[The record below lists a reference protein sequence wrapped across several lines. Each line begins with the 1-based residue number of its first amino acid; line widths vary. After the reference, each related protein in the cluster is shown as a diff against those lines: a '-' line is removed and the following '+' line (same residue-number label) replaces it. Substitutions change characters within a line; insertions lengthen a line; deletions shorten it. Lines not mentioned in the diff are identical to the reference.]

1 MKKGNFKVNAIKTVV
16 DEVQDSRL
24 EVSLKDA
31 LEINRAY
38 EVGDEIRFEVT
49 PKDFGRLAAQT
60 AKQVIMQRLRE
71 AERER
76 ISLVSI
82 LNIRMKL
89 LLVQL
94 KDVIIACLRKDW

>member
-1 MKKGNFKVNAIKTVV
+1 M
-16 DEVQDSRL
+16 
-24 EVSLKDA
+24 KDA

-71 AERER
+71 AEREHI
-76 ISLVSI
+76 ISEY
-82 LNIRMKL
+82 LNIKMKL

-94 KDVIIACLRKDW
+94 KDVTIASFM